1 MENRNKGIIKLALVF
16 IGVIL
21 FATGLYLLCKP
32 DWEYEVNTTIK
43 AKILISSINRLGIQ
57 YNLGNI
63 NVLDDWLNG
72 SPSYVKYLENLN
84 KKHGYIEF
92 ELNVYDKHG
101 RVVDPIF
108 TYYLPNG
115 VELFASYQPLRKQ
128 LVKNYKTIPGF
139 RWLIKDGK
147 KVTYKPTIRRGNAL

>member
-43 AKILISSINRLGIQ
+43 AKILISS
-57 YNLGNI
+57 
-63 NVLDDWLNG
+63 
-72 SPSYVKYLENLN
+72 VKYLENLN